1 VRSAAALVTKL
12 IGALAVRSCAQS
24 GHVPESR
31 GEHVNVHSI
40 GRTAARGVVLLLL
53 IVSMRP
59 VPVSAQ
65 GPTLTLAEAIELAR
79 RNNTGFLTTQ
89 DEIVNADWAVRES
102 YGALL
107 PGASASTSFSWQDAG
122 TPRFGIFN
130 ASDFGFASSTS
141 YLSSSYSLGL
151 NYQLSGSSIM
161 APGREKA
168 ARRATEANIDAAG
181 HALEADVK
189 HAYLAVLRAR
199 DGVTLARQ
207 ELGRADENLKLAQAR
222 VTVGQAIPIEGKQA
236 EVERGRAEV
245 ALLQAQN
252 LYQTEKLRLGELLG
266 VPLADD
272 ATLTTEFVVSD
283 VPWSADELVQMALA
297 QHPAIRASRAN
308 IDAANT
314 TVRMARSAYI
324 PSLNLQAGWSG
335 FTRQAG
341 SESFLL
347 DQARG
352 QLEGQRANCQLFNN
366 ISSGLGQPLPGYP
379 SDCSRFVLTPDA
391 ESAILSGNDVFP
403 FDFSKEPLSVSLSLS
418 LPIFEGFSR
427 ERQIEQAKVAARD
440 ADRRMRGDELRVR
453 TQVNIAYLDV
463 ATARQSV
470 DLEVR
475 NRDLADE
482 QLRLAREL
490 YRVGV
495 NTFFELQEAE
505 TVKARAD
512 RAYLQAV
519 YTFHDGLATL
529 EAEVGRSLRSEN

>member
-1 VRSAAALVTKL
+1 
-12 IGALAVRSCAQS
+12 
-24 GHVPESR
+24 
-31 GEHVNVHSI
+31 VNAHSI
-40 GRTAARGVVLLLL
+40 GRTAVRGLVLLLL
-53 IVSMRP
+53 IVSTRP
-59 VPVSAQ
+59 ARVSAQ

-79 RNNTGFLTTQ
+79 RNNPGFLTEQ
-89 DEIVNADWAVRES
+89 DGIAIVDWAVREA

-141 YLSSSYSLGL
+141 YLSSSYTLGL
-151 NYQLSGSSIM
+151 NYRLSGSSIM
-161 APGREKA
+161 LPGREKA
-168 ARRATEANIDAAG
+168 GRRVAEAEIDAAG
-181 HALEADVK
+181 TTLEADVK

-207 ELGRADENLKLAQAR
+207 ELQRADENLKLAQAR

-245 ALLQAQN
+245 ALLQAEN
-252 LYQTEKLRLGELLG
+252 LVETEKLRLGQLLG
-266 VPLADD
+266 VPFSEDV
-272 ATLTTEFVVSD
+272 TLTTEFAVTD
-283 VPWSADELVQMALA
+283 VPWSAAELVQLALE

-308 IDAANT
+308 IDAVNT
-314 TVRMARSAYI
+314 QIRMARTAYL
-324 PSLNLQAGWSG
+324 PSLNLQAGFSG

-341 SESFLL
+341 SEAYLL
-347 DQARG
+347 DQARN
-352 QLEGQRANCQLFNN
+352 QLEGQRQNCQLFNN
-366 ISSGLGQPLPGYP
+366 ISSGLSQPLSGYP
-379 SDCSRFVLTPDA
+379 SDCSRFVLTSDA
-391 ESAILSGNDVFP
+391 ERNILSGNDVFP
-403 FDFSKEPLSVSLSLS
+403 FNFSREPLSVSLSLS
-418 LPIFEGFSR
+418 LPLFDGFSR
-427 ERQIEQAKVAARD
+427 ERQIEQAKVGARD
-440 ADRRMRGDELRVR
+440 ADRRLRGDELRIR

-463 ATARQSV
+463 ATARQTV
-470 DLEVR
+470 DLESR
-475 NRDLADE
+475 NRELADE

-495 NTFFELQEAE
+495 NTFIELQEAE

-529 EAEVGRSLRSEN
+529 EAEVGRSLRSESR

>member
-1 VRSAAALVTKL
+1 MNT
-12 IGALAVRSCAQS
+12 
-24 GHVPESR
+24 
-31 GEHVNVHSI
+31 HSI
-40 GRTAARGVVLLLL
+40 GRTAARGWVLLLL
-53 IVSMRP
+53 IVSMSP
-59 VPVSAQ
+59 AALAAQ

-79 RNNTGFLTTQ
+79 RNNPQFLTTQ

-102 YGALL
+102 YGQLL
-107 PGASASTSFSWQDAG
+107 PGASATTSFSWQDAG

-151 NYQLSGSSIM
+151 NYRLSGSAIM
-161 APGREKA
+161 APGREKS
-168 ARRATEANIDAAG
+168 ARRVTEANIDAAG
-181 HALEADVK
+181 NTLEADVK
-189 HAYLAVLRAR
+189 HAYLAVLLAR

-207 ELGRADENLKLAQAR
+207 ELDRADENLKLAQAR

-245 ALLQAQN
+245 ALLQAQT

-266 VPLADD
+266 VPLGED
-272 ATLTTEFVVSD
+272 ATLTTEFTVTD
-283 VPWSADELVQMALA
+283 VPWSADELVAIALQ
-297 QHPAIRASRAN
+297 QHPSIRASRAN

-314 TVRMARSAYI
+314 TVRMARSAYL

-335 FTRQAG
+335 FTRQAN
-341 SESFLL
+341 SESYLL
-347 DQARG
+347 DQARN
-352 QLEGQRANCQLFNN
+352 QLQGQRENCLLFNN
-366 ISSGLGQPLPGYP
+366 ISAGLDQPLPGFP

-391 ESAILSGNDVFP
+391 ESAILEGNDVFP

-440 ADRRMRGDELRVR
+440 ADRRLRGDELRIR
-453 TQVNIAYLDV
+453 TQVSIAYLDV
-463 ATARQSV
+463 ATAKQAV
-470 DLEVR
+470 DLEAR

-495 NTFFELQEAE
+495 NTFLELQEAE

-529 EAEVGRSLRSEN
+529 EAQVGRTLRPEDR